1 MPIESFAQRQE
12 EAKTTRRKR
21 VFQDDVIMLVVGAE
35 DGAMIIHDYEGGS
48 YVIRGENT
56 VEDLRSIGVN
66 VEDWADRKLI
76 APLGQLAE
84 RDGDGMVDVA
94 EPIEEEEPE
103 GAETA
108 ATVPDP
114 AADSDTPTPGLTS
127 LPELSVKSGR
137 KARR

>member
-1 MPIESFAQRQE
+1 MPIESFAQRDEQV
-12 EAKTTRRKR
+12 KVTRRKKMY
-21 VFQDDVIMLVVGAE
+21 QDDVIMLVVGAE

-56 VEDLRSIGVN
+56 VEELRSIGVN
-66 VEDWADRKLI
+66 VEDWAERKLI

-84 RDGDGMVDVA
+84 REGDGMVDVA
-94 EPIEEEEPE
+94 EPIEEEPE
-103 GAETA
+103 GSETA

-114 AADSDTPTPGLTS
+114 DADSDTPTPGITS
-127 LPELSVKSGR
+127 LPEGAVKSGR